1 MSTLSRIIRLNTL
14 KSVIYNVLRTSTQTD
29 IKPASKLWITPFIQH
44 QQNSINLR
52 LPNVNQHSVTLPSGM
67 LWNPHIHEK
76 VDKIIEEPVDN
87 SIDNTIQAAKLIV
100 IRRKKMK
107 KHKLRKLRKR
117 MKFEWA
123 KLRQRRELRKEKLF
137 QAELI
142 QKCKTAEEFSAE
154 DYVDKRIAE
163 YNRIIIPKRWK
174 GRRMPEFMIRE
185 RMGLPPKN

>member
-1 MSTLSRIIRLNTL
+1 
-14 KSVIYNVLRTSTQTD
+14 
-29 IKPASKLWITPFIQH
+29 
-44 QQNSINLR
+44 
-52 LPNVNQHSVTLPSGM
+52 M

-123 KLRQRRELRKEKLF
+123 KVL
-137 QAELI
+137 
-142 QKCKTAEEFSAE
+142 
-154 DYVDKRIAE
+154 
-163 YNRIIIPKRWK
+163 
-174 GRRMPEFMIRE
+174 
-185 RMGLPPKN
+185 